1 MKKYIFLFFV
11 GLVFSRS
18 VYAQLL
24 QPLDKGLQQYNQNIQ
39 AVYSY
44 GNDAYVATN
53 MGGLSV
59 GSNFEYTIKIAKW
72 NGISWSYLP
81 TLKAISS
88 LDIPAANYFIKNL
101 CVYKDELYISGM
113 FDSISGI
120 PGSCG
125 IIKWNGSAYQ
135 SVGGGLVFSDVMKQN
150 PINASK
156 AFWGMVTWRDKLVI
170 AAEIKQAGAKPVN
183 NMAMWN
189 GSNWNFVGKSV
200 LTQGFVNTTPGLTFN
215 NYFKGIATDNVLIL
229 HGTFTAVGGNTSIN
243 GISYCDSPDTLTWF
257 SLNPQTSDDQLFCNN
272 ISHLISFPKT
282 PYHSGVLFY
291 SSALNKYGD
300 MDPFSAGWRT
310 VSVKS
315 LSPAFQPK
323 LYGYGTTSQPLIFWH
338 KGSFWALGT
347 DNYFYKDFIYKKALS
362 KIPSF
367 IPSNSL
373 YAADS
378 YVYSPANI
386 LLCGMST
393 YGKDTINYAGKF
405 LADEGII
412 TGRVYIDQNNNCQYD
427 AGEPLVKNSIIN
439 YGTGFVSSNESGV
452 YSITLPSGNYSLQ
465 LFKTTKNLTQVCPA
479 GSGTYSAFCYV
490 DSIVSGYDFA
500 VKSNQNVTDLQLT
513 LIGESGWRARRG
525 FTEKYLLKVQNLGS
539 LPLSNFS
546 VYLQVSSKTKAQN
559 FNPQPTQI
567 NGTVYKFDI
576 GTLATGELK
585 NYSFL
590 LQIPGPDSINIGD
603 SILLLAY
610 CSPNINSV
618 DSDLTDNS
626 DTLHQTITSA
636 YDPNDKQSNPHIY
649 VLPNVKKIDY
659 QIRFQN
665 IGSDTAYG
673 VTVLD
678 TVDTRLPLKEITINS
693 ASHPYRFAV
702 INNVLFWRF
711 DGIMLPPVKTD
722 EPRSHGW
729 IRYSSKLAQGL
740 PIGTE
745 ILNKAYIYF
754 DYEKAVITNEALI
767 RLVQDT
773 LAIGT
778 PEKPK
783 ALNENIRMYPNP
795 AGSFFVLENAGKEDE
810 NIEVYSLLGEKIQ
823 VFNLK
828 KETQLIINTTEWKN
842 GVYFIRSGSAK
853 ATTLVIQH

>member
-11 GLVFSRS
+11 GLVFSGS
-18 VYAQLL
+18 VGAQLIR
-24 QPLDKGLQQYNQNIQ
+24 PLDKGLQQYNQNIQ

-53 MGGLSV
+53 MGSISV

-81 TLKAISS
+81 TLRAISS
-88 LDIPAANYFIKNL
+88 LDIPATNYFIKNL
-101 CVYKDELYISGM
+101 CIYKDELYISGM
-113 FDSISGI
+113 FDSISGVT
-120 PGSCG
+120 GSCG
-125 IIKWNGSAYQ
+125 IVKWNGSAYQ
-135 SVGGGLVFSDVMKQN
+135 SVGGGLVFSDVMKQS

-156 AFWGMVTWRDKLVI
+156 AFWGMVVWQDKLVI
-170 AAEIKQAGAKPVN
+170 AAEIKQAGSNLVN
-183 NMAMWN
+183 NIAKWN
-189 GSNWNFVGKSV
+189 GGSWNFVGGTSIN
-200 LTQGFVNTTPGLTFN
+200 QGFVNTTPGFTFF
-215 NYFKGIATDNVLIL
+215 NYFNGMVADNNNLII
-229 HGTFTAVGGNTSIN
+229 HGSFSAVGGNTSIN
-243 GISYCDSPDTLTWF
+243 GLAYWKDSLIWRSVPPST
-257 SLNPQTSDDQLFCNN
+257 PSDQNFLNN
-272 ISHLISFPKT
+272 ITHVFGGGLYGI
-282 PYHSGVLFY
+282 YFY
-291 SSALNKYGD
+291 SSTLNKYGKFED
-300 MDPFSAGWRT
+300 SNGSQQVYETFSPPVA
-310 VSVKS
+310 
-315 LSPAFQPK
+315 PK
-323 LYGYGTTSQPLIFWH
+323 MYGYGTSKQPIVFWY
-338 KGSFWALGT
+338 KGNEWFLGA
-347 DNYFYKDFIYKKALS
+347 DNYFYKNSVKK
-362 KIPSF
+362 SF
-367 IPSNSL
+367 CKVSSFVPSNCS
-373 YAADS
+373 YAAGL
-378 YVYSPANI
+378 YHMPVNNI
-386 LLCGMST
+386 LLCGMPT
-393 YGKDTINYAGKF
+393 YGKDTINYAGTF
-405 LADEGII
+405 LADEGVMS
-412 TGRVYIDQNNNCQYD
+412 GRVYIDQNNNCLYD
-427 AGEPLVKNSIIN
+427 IGEPLVKNAVIKQGN
-439 YGTGFVSSNESGV
+439 EFVSTNESGF
-452 YSITLPSGNYSLQ
+452 YSISLPQGKYTLQ
-465 LFKTTKNLTQVCPA
+465 LFKATKNMTQVCPP
-479 GSGTYSAFCYV
+479 SFGTHTDSSYV
-490 DSIVSGYDFA
+490 DSVVSGYDFA
-500 VKSNQNVTDLQLT
+500 LKPNQYVTDLQLT
-513 LIGESGWRARRG
+513 LIGETGWRARRG
-525 FTEKYLLKVQNLGS
+525 FTEKYMLKVQNSGS
-539 LPLSNFS
+539 VPLSNFS
-546 VYLQVSSKTKAQN
+546 VFLHLSSKTTAQN
-559 FNPQPTQI
+559 FSPQPTQI

-576 GTLATGELK
+576 AHLATGELK
-585 NYSFL
+585 NYSFS

-610 CSPNINSV
+610 CSTNINSV

-767 RLVQDT
+767 RLIQDT

-783 ALNENIRMYPNP
+783 VLNETIRMYPNP
-795 AGSFFVLENAGKEDE
+795 AANFFVLENTGIETE
-810 NIEVYSLLGEKIQ
+810 MVEVYSAIGEKIEML
-823 VFNLK
+823 NLK
-828 KETQLIINTTEWKN
+828 GATQLIVNTTNWES
-842 GVYFIRSGSAK
+842 GVYFIRGASVK

>member
-18 VYAQLL
+18 VYAQLI

-53 MGGLSV
+53 MGSLSV

-81 TLKAISS
+81 TLRAISS

-101 CVYKDELYISGM
+101 CVYNDELYVSGM
-113 FDSISGI
+113 FDSISGV

-125 IIKWNGSAYQ
+125 IVKWNGSVYQ

-156 AFWGMVTWRDKLVI
+156 AFWGMVIWKDKLVI
-170 AAEIKQAGAKPVN
+170 AAEIKQAGGKTVN
-183 NMAMWN
+183 NMALWN
-189 GSNWNFVGKSV
+189 GGNWNFVGGSSIN
-200 LTQGFVNTTPGLTFN
+200 QGFANTTPGFTFF
-215 NYFKGIATDNVLIL
+215 NYFNGMVAYNNNLIV
-229 HGTFTAVGGNTSIN
+229 HGSFSAVGGNASIN
-243 GISYCDSPDTLTWF
+243 GLAYWTDSLIWRSVPPAT
-257 SLNPQTSDDQLFCNN
+257 PSDQNFLNN
-272 ISHLISFPKT
+272 ITNVFGGGLNEIS
-282 PYHSGVLFY
+282 LY
-291 SSALNKYGD
+291 SSTLNKYGKFED
-300 MDPFSAGWRT
+300 SNGSQKANEIF
-310 VSVKS
+310 
-315 LSPAFQPK
+315 SPAVTPK
-323 LYGYGTTSQPLIFWH
+323 MYGYGASIQPIIFWH
-338 KGSFWALGT
+338 NGNQWLLAT
-347 DNYFYKDFIYKKALS
+347 DNYFYKNFSKKSLC
-362 KIPSF
+362 KVTSF
-367 IPSNSL
+367 IPSN
-373 YAADS
+373 YS
-378 YVYSPANI
+378 YTSGTFQLPVSNI
-386 LLCGMST
+386 LLCGIAT

-405 LADEGII
+405 LADEGIM
-412 TGRVYIDQNNNCQYD
+412 TGRVFIDQNNNCQYD
-427 AGEPLVKNSIIN
+427 AGEPLVKNAIIN
-439 YGTGFVSSNESGV
+439 YGTGFVSANESGV
-452 YSITLPSGNYSLQ
+452 YSVTLPKGKYTLQ
-465 LFKTTKNLTQVCPA
+465 LFKAPKNMTQVCPA
-479 GSGTYSAFCYV
+479 SFGVYADSAYV
-490 DSIVSGYDFA
+490 DSLTSGYDFA
-500 VKSNQNVTDLQLT
+500 VKPIQNVTDLQLT

-525 FTEKYLLKVQNLGS
+525 FTEKYLFKVQNLGS

-546 VYLQVSSKTKAQN
+546 VYLRVSSKTKAQN

-576 GTLATGELK
+576 GSLATGELK
-585 NYSFL
+585 NYSFS

-610 CSPNINSV
+610 CSPNINGV

-745 ILNKAYIYF
+745 ILNKAFIYF

-773 LAIGT
+773 LAMGT

-783 ALNENIRMYPNP
+783 ALNETIRMYPNP
-795 AGSFFVLENAGKEDE
+795 AGSFFVLENTGKEAE

-828 KETQLIINTTEWKN
+828 KETQLIINTTDWKN
-842 GVYFIRSGSAK
+842 GVYFIRTGSAK